1 MTHEH
6 LAALIS
12 AGEGKKGSDG
22 WTALPEGRSLT
33 IYVAAAGT
41 SPLTISRVQAVRH
54 DGALLH
60 ARTTKGEHFILALED
75 AFAGSLDAPASVTK
89 KAGFL

>member
-6 LAALIS
+6 LAALVA
-12 AGEGKKGSDG
+12 AGEATKNAEGLM
-22 WTALPEGRSLT
+22 TLPEGRSLT
-33 IYVAAAGT
+33 LYVTAGNAT
-41 SPLTISRVQAVRH
+41 LTITRVSSLRH

-60 ARTTKGEHFILALED
+60 ARTTKGELFILALED
-75 AFAGSLDAPASVTK
+75 AYAGSLDAPANVTK

>member
-6 LAALIS
+6 LAALIA
-12 AGEGKKGSDG
+12 AGEAKKGSDG
-22 WTALPEGRSLT
+22 WMTMPEGRSLT
-33 IYVAAAGT
+33 LYAAAGQST
-41 SPLTISRVQAVRH
+41 LTISRVQAVRH

-60 ARTTKGEHFILALED
+60 ARTTKSEHFILALED
-75 AFAGSLDAPASVTK
+75 AFAGSLDAPASVGK

>member
-6 LAALIS
+6 LAALIT
-12 AGEGKKGSDG
+12 AGEAKKSSDG
-22 WTALPEGRSLT
+22 WMTLPEGRSLT
-33 IYVAAAGT
+33 IYVAAGQ

-60 ARTTKGEHFILALED
+60 ARSNKGEHYVLALED
-75 AFAGSLDAPASVTK
+75 AFAGSLDAPPSVTK

>member
-6 LAALIS
+6 LAALIA
-12 AGEGKKGSDG
+12 AGEAKKSTDS
-22 WTALPEGRSLT
+22 WMTLPEGRSLT
-33 IYVAAAGT
+33 IYVAAGT
-41 SPLTISRVQAVRH
+41 STLTIARVQAVRH

-60 ARTTKGEHFILALED
+60 ARTTKGEHFVLALED
-75 AFAGSLDAPASVTK
+75 AYAGSLDAPASVGK

>member
-6 LAALIS
+6 LAALVA
-12 AGEGKKGSDG
+12 AGEAKKGADG
-22 WTALPEGRSLT
+22 WLALPEGRSLT
-33 IYVAAAGT
+33 VYVSAGN
-41 SPLTISRVQAVRH
+41 SPLTVSRINAVRH

-60 ARTTKGEHFILALED
+60 ARTVKGEHYILALED
-75 AFAGSLDAPASVTK
+75 AFAGSLDAPASAAK

>member
-6 LAALIS
+6 LAALIA
-12 AGEGKKGSDG
+12 AGDAKKGSDG
-22 WTALPEGRSLT
+22 WTTLPEGRSLT
-33 IYVAAAGT
+33 IYVAAGQST
-41 SPLTISRVQAVRH
+41 LTISRVGAVRH
-54 DGALLH
+54 DGALLS
-60 ARTTKGEHFILALED
+60 ARTTKGEHYILALED